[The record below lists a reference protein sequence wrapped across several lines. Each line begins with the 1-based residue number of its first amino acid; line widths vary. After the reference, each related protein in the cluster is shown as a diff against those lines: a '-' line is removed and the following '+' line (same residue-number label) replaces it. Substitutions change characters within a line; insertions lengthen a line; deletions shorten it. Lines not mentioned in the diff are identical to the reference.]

1 MIPFRFNRDLRFG
14 RGRTDDTKPSKV
26 KTYFLPLEEVHAK
39 YGKPNPVKRRP
50 DENTFV
56 LNLVRKDKRKEGENK

>member
-1 MIPFRFNRDLRFG
+1 MKMFNREVKFVHNPEDG
-14 RGRTDDTKPSKV
+14 KPSEV

-50 DENTFV
+50 DKNTFV
-56 LNLVRKDKRKEGENK
+56 LNLVRKDKKERSGNK